1 MRETKHRSGVWP
13 FIPGPSIPECQGT
26 PSVCLSVPSSI
37 NQSIVNQSCDTATVK
52 RGYRTDI
59 YVQSIEWDWMI
70 DIAHALEIVMSE
82 TLIWCTMCVLS
93 RSYICCRC
101 RYDHKFRNRQE
112 AMTPIW
118 AHACRFITKRVAMET
133 VMQAKCP
140 GKKQK

>member
-1 MRETKHRSGVWP
+1 MRKTKHRSGVWP
-13 FIPGPSIPECQGT
+13 FIPGPQHSRMPGYT
-26 PSVCLSVPSSI
+26 VRLSVCSII
-37 NQSIVNQSCDTATVK
+37 NQSLIKVVIPQLLKEDIERT
-52 RGYRTDI
+52 TDI